1 MTIQGCRICEFI
13 LETLNV
19 TELLTESLVCNI
31 IITVSNIDCYILPN
45 LRIQITVDFSN
56 QEKLH
61 RILKNGKNPHWHRRG
76 EENKR
81 QRQKRP
87 KVSLGHE

>member
-31 IITVSNIDCYILPN
+31 IITVSNIEMILSVSKRLTQAPA
-45 LRIQITVDFSN
+45 LPS
-56 QEKLH
+56 
-61 RILKNGKNPHWHRRG
+61 WHF
-76 EENKR
+76 KSS
-81 QRQKRP
+81 
-87 KVSLGHE
+87 V